1 MTDKS
6 RDKYILLAS
15 LPIPHSPVETLHATS
30 LLLILGD
37 VRDRFPTPEKDFFS
51 KP

>member
-1 MTDKS
+1 MAEKS
-6 RDKYILLAS
+6 RDKYILLPP
-15 LPIPHSPVETLHATS
+15 LPILRFFVGALHTTF

-37 VRDRFPTPEKDFFS
+37 VRGGFPTPEKDFFS

>member
-1 MTDKS
+1 MAEKS
-6 RDKYILLAS
+6 RDKYILLPH
-15 LPIPHSPVETLHATS
+15 LPIPRSSVGTLHAAS

-37 VRDRFPTPEKDFFS
+37 VRGGFPNPEKDFFS